1 MSDIYIYMLII
12 LAGLAI
18 TDLVIGVSNDAVNF
32 LNSAIGSKA
41 ISFKSIM
48 IIASVGIAVGA
59 VSSSGMM
66 EVARKGIFVPDEF
79 YFNEVIIIFMAVMIT
94 DILLL
99 DFFNT
104 IGLPTSTTVSIVFEL
119 LGAAVCM
126 SIIKIS
132 ANESETLLNLGKY
145 IATDTAIQIIL
156 GILLS
161 VAIAFVIGALVQFLA
176 RLLLTF
182 NYNGRPP
189 FLAALFGGVS
199 LTSLFY
205 FIVFKGLKGAELGA
219 AADFLNHVKPINFIG
234 VSFVVWTVV
243 SFIYVYL
250 IKWDIYKLIIIS
262 GTFGLAMAFAGNDLV
277 NFIGVPIGA
286 YQAWE
291 YAQGTGL
298 PASEISMG
306 FLSGKLPANKLWL
319 IVAGLVMVVTI
330 WLSSKAQYVIKT
342 SVDLARQDAGKERFE
357 SNFLS
362 RFLVRYSLLTAQGIQ
377 FILPAKTTAY
387 ISSRFEKAPELA
399 IVPKHT
405 DKPSF
410 DYVRASVNLMV
421 ASVLI
426 SVATSYKLPL
436 STTYVTF
443 MVAMGTSLADRAWG
457 TESAVYRIAGVLNVI
472 GGWFFTAFT
481 AFTGAA
487 IMAYILYIGEMYA
500 VVGLVILAILLL
512 ARSFVMHKKSKKEKE
527 LTDELQKTESKT
539 IQGIITDSSN
549 NVATVFK
556 RSKRIYKNTL
566 DGLMS
571 QDLSILKASK
581 KESSKLADEIDD
593 LRNNIFF
600 FIKNL
605 DDKAIGASKFYINV
619 LGNLQDISQSLD
631 YISRASN
638 KHISNNHKSL
648 KFNQIKDLKEV
659 ILQLH
664 EIFNEVQE
672 LFEAK
677 DFGSL
682 ETIILEK
689 RSLVLLIDQKIDK
702 QVKRTKNDEESPKNT
717 ALYINILTET
727 RDLMKATTQI
737 VEQYYVEFDGSKS
750 GS

>member
-1 MSDIYIYMLII
+1 
-12 LAGLAI
+12 
-18 TDLVIGVSNDAVNF
+18 
-32 LNSAIGSKA
+32 
-41 ISFKSIM
+41 
-48 IIASVGIAVGA
+48 
-59 VSSSGMM
+59 
-66 EVARKGIFVPDEF
+66 
-79 YFNEVIIIFMAVMIT
+79 
-94 DILLL
+94 
-99 DFFNT
+99 
-104 IGLPTSTTVSIVFEL
+104 
-119 LGAAVCM
+119 
-126 SIIKIS
+126 
-132 ANESETLLNLGKY
+132 
-145 IATDTAIQIIL
+145 
-156 GILLS
+156 
-161 VAIAFVIGALVQFLA
+161 
-176 RLLLTF
+176 
-182 NYNGRPP
+182 
-189 FLAALFGGVS
+189 
-199 LTSLFY
+199 
-205 FIVFKGLKGAELGA
+205 
-219 AADFLNHVKPINFIG
+219 
-234 VSFVVWTVV
+234 
-243 SFIYVYL
+243 
-250 IKWDIYKLIIIS
+250 
-262 GTFGLAMAFAGNDLV
+262 
-277 NFIGVPIGA
+277 
-286 YQAWE
+286 
-291 YAQGTGL
+291 
-298 PASEISMG
+298 
-306 FLSGKLPANKLWL
+306 
-319 IVAGLVMVVTI
+319 
-330 WLSSKAQYVIKT
+330 
-342 SVDLARQDAGKERFE
+342 
-357 SNFLS
+357 
-362 RFLVRYSLLTAQGIQ
+362 
-377 FILPAKTTAY
+377 
-387 ISSRFEKAPELA
+387 
-399 IVPKHT
+399 
-405 DKPSF
+405 
-410 DYVRASVNLMV
+410 
-421 ASVLI
+421 
-426 SVATSYKLPL
+426 
-436 STTYVTF
+436 
-443 MVAMGTSLADRAWG
+443 
-457 TESAVYRIAGVLNVI
+457 
-472 GGWFFTAFT
+472 
-481 AFTGAA
+481 
-487 IMAYILYIGEMYA
+487 MYA

>member
-1 MSDIYIYMLII
+1 MLII